1 MNFPEKYL
9 VYDIRTS
16 KDLKSSTISGYK
28 KKDVVSAFENSLIN
42 GQIEDSIKWCVE
54 LHISCY
60 DKDIW
65 KIFFQ
70 VYLKHIHQQNPKL
83 FIYLLKRKKTYDNFL
98 LYLPKQHYLFSRN
111 NMEIRNLFA
120 EITAL
125 LTNSPKSHILLNKS
139 LPSIQMKKINAG
151 ELKKRMVAI
160 NNTEIERFLYS
171 DTHSLVKLCLNEIYM
186 NLKMNHTNI
195 QNCFFWYLYL
205 EKNKEIQKI
214 EESNKSKSVLHFF
227 DEEKRKNNLGNKDEL
242 LKSHWSYILWSII
255 SSFHSSMNK
264 YDKVL
269 LEKLENYYKTNF
281 KVSQITSKKYIFLFC
296 FMIIKTN
303 ISWKKP
309 LIFKEHIYIQTNAN
323 INNMYLNILKNIYKY
338 LNDEQQDLYF
348 KKYYKIINDYLPK
361 DENIKKDNLDNIHE
375 NLNKIL
381 YQEHD
386 FVTNQTQKQ
395 NKNQELINQRNLSY
409 QKHTDEKK
417 PNLISKNKNLKDIHD
432 EKEEKMKKKL
442 DLFVNCF
449 IQKKQAK
456 SSSSMPSPK
465 KNVFDYYQQDQ
476 TSPEEHKYI
485 DYDHASK
492 IKGKHKKELLDKNSI
507 IKL

>member
-16 KDLKSSTISGYK
+16 KDLKNSTISGYK
-28 KKDVVSAFENSLIN
+28 KKDVITAFENAIIN
-42 GQIEDSIKWCVE
+42 GHIEDSIKWCVE

-83 FIYLLKRKKTYDNFL
+83 FIYLLKRKKTYDSFL
-98 LYLPKQHYLFSRN
+98 LYLPKKHYLFSRN

-120 EITAL
+120 ELTSL
-125 LTNSPKSHILLNKS
+125 LTNSPKNHLLLNKS

-186 NLKMNHTNI
+186 HLKMNNTNI

-227 DEEKRKNNLGNKDEL
+227 DEEKKKIAHGNQDEL
-242 LKSHWSYILWSII
+242 LKSHWTYILWNII
-255 SSFHSSMNK
+255 LSFRSSLNK
-264 YDKVL
+264 YNKVL
-269 LEKLENYYKTNF
+269 LEKLEDYYKINF
-281 KVSQITSKKYIFLFC
+281 KVSQITSKKYIFLYC
-296 FMIIKTN
+296 FIIIKNN

-309 LIFKEHIYIQTNAN
+309 LIFHEHIYIQTNAN

-338 LNDEQQDLYF
+338 LSDEQQDLYF

-361 DENIKKDNLDNIHE
+361 DKDIKKDNLDNIHE

-386 FVTNQTQKQ
+386 YISNRTLKQ
-395 NKNQELINQRNLSY
+395 NKNQSVKNQFNSQHLE
-409 QKHTDEKK
+409 HIDNKK
-417 PNLISKNKNLKDIHD
+417 PNLISKNKNLKDVYD

-449 IQKKQAK
+449 IQKKPVQ
-456 SSSSMPSPK
+456 SSSSIPLSK
-465 KNVFDYYQQDQ
+465 KKVIDYYQQEQ
-476 TSPEEHKYI
+476 NNQEQHKYI
-485 DYDHASK
+485 NYDNFSK
-492 IKGKHKKELLDKNSI
+492 NKCKNKKELLDKNNI

>member
-28 KKDVVSAFENSLIN
+28 KKDVVSAFENALIN

-83 FIYLLKRKKTYDNFL
+83 FIYLIKRKKNYDTFL

-120 EITAL
+120 ELTAL
-125 LTNSPKSHILLNKS
+125 LTNSPKSHLLLNKS
-139 LPSIQMKKINAG
+139 LPSIQMKKMNAG

-186 NLKMNHTNI
+186 HLKINHMNI

-205 EKNKEIQKI
+205 EKNKEIHKI
-214 EESNKSKSVLHFF
+214 EDSNKSKSVLHFF
-227 DEEKRKNNLGNKDEL
+227 DEEKRKNNQENQDEL

-255 SSFHSSMNK
+255 LSFRSSMNK

-269 LEKLENYYKTNF
+269 LEKLEDYYKTNF
-281 KVSQITSKKYIFLFC
+281 KVSQITSKKYIFLYC
-296 FMIIKTN
+296 FMVIKNN

-309 LIFKEHIYIQTNAN
+309 LIYQEHIYIQSNAN

-338 LNDEQQDLYF
+338 LSDEQQDLYF

-386 FVTNQTQKQ
+386 FVNNRTSKQ
-395 NKNQELINQRNLSY
+395 NKNQEITNQQNS
-409 QKHTDEKK
+409 QNQEQIDNKK
-417 PNLISKNKNLKDIHD
+417 SNLISKNKNLKDVYD

-449 IQKKQAK
+449 IQKKQIK
-456 SSSSMPSPK
+456 SSSSIPSPK

-476 TSPEEHKYI
+476 NSQEDHKYI
-485 DYDHASK
+485 DYDHVSRN
-492 IKGKHKKELLDKNSI
+492 KGKHKKELLDKNLI